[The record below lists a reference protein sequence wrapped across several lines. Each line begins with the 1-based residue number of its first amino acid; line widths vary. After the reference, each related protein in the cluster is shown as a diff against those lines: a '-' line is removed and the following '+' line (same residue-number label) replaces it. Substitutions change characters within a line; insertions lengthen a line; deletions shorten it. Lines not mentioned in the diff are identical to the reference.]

1 VRLTPTISYFSADG
15 SGTIEFIEAT
25 T

>member
-15 SGTIEFIEAT
+15 SGTIEFTEAT